1 MMDWDRMVAAIPA
14 GRIATPNAR
23 SLIFYGNLQGVRAYE
38 VVEQFDEDPKR
49 FAALVERA
57 ENDWIVLPKY
67 APYAALI
74 PLADSGK
81 RYQRSVE
88 LDYTVIYRKIH

>member
-1 MMDWDRMVAAIPA
+1 
-14 GRIATPNAR
+14 
-23 SLIFYGNLQGVRAYE
+23 
-38 VVEQFDEDPKR
+38 
-49 FAALVERA
+49 VERA

-67 APYAALI
+67 PPYAALI

-88 LDYTVIYRKIH
+88 LDYTIIYRKIR